1 MGGGE
6 ISVDIRETSKCEM
19 TVDWTPVVMT
29 EVVKSDQNSNTWKAE
44 LIRYTNG
51 L

>member
-1 MGGGE
+1 M
-6 ISVDIRETSKCEM
+6 SVDTRATSKCEM
-19 TVDWTPVVMT
+19 MVGWTPVVRT
-29 EVVKSDQNSNTWKAE
+29 EVAKSDQNSNTWKAE